1 MDTIPV
7 SVSSE
12 LESLAMAIAP
22 QVKTSLLNI
31 KNEFRRSGL
40 ALDDGFKHLLLEFLN
55 ERYTVEHRDLF
66 LSNFWLKFVCSK
78 ENRKHD
84 QFQTI

>member
-7 SVSSE
+7 SVASE
-12 LESLAMAIAP
+12 LNSLAVAIAP

-40 ALDDGFKHLLLEFLN
+40 ALDDGFKHQFLKFLN
-55 ERYTVEHRDLF
+55 ERYTVKPER
-66 LSNFWLKFVCSK
+66 
-78 ENRKHD
+78 
-84 QFQTI
+84 TIFK